1 MNTQVTGSPIVANAL
16 PTIVNAKLGDFTPM
30 SSKDFKAAVDK
41 LEKRLDGVETVIHHL
56 AVTAIFYAQ
65 TEGDYDKAKRIMEVL
80 KKSPVLRNVAI
91 DAWFKMFSNIEFVIA
106 DSGAVSARKNKRA
119 DANACDWEKAYA
131 NPFWTIS
138 ELNEAVEKPNYTV
151 ADAMKQFFALSNRIK
166 NMAEGK
172 GNVRLEPG
180 EHSKLLFLKEQIAI
194 TGEVLQKQVDA
205 IPADKVVTKAI
216 ETTEGT
222 NNDTVET
229 ALDKGDGVAVD
240 ADTRKVANG

>member
-1 MNTQVTGSPIVANAL
+1 MTTNTNTVVAL
-16 PTIVNAKLGDFTPM
+16 PSIVNAKFGDFTIL
-30 SSKDFKAAVDK
+30 SSADFKKAVDK
-41 LEKRLDGVETVIHHL
+41 LEKRLEGVETVVHQL

-65 TEGDYDKAKRIMEVL
+65 EHQDYDKAKRIMEVL

-106 DSGAVSARKNKRA
+106 DSGAVSARKSKKA
-119 DANACDWEKAYA
+119 DANKCDWEAAYA
-131 NPFWTIS
+131 NPFWTIA
-138 ELNEAVEKPNYTV
+138 ELNETVEKPNFTV
-151 ADAMKQFFALSNRIK
+151 ADAMKQYFALANRIK

-180 EHSKLLFLKEQIAI
+180 EMHRLLFLKDQIAL

-205 IPADKVVTKAI
+205 IPADKVATSKDTETVTD
-216 ETTEGT
+216 

-229 ALDKGDGVAVD
+229 ALDGIAHD
-240 ADTRKVANG
+240 ADERKVANG